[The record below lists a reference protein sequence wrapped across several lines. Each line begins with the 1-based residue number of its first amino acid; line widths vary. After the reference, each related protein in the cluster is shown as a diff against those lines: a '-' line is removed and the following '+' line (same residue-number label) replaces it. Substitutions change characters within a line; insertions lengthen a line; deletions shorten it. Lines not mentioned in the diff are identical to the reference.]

1 MFQPGDDAKEAL
13 AAVLVFANDGESSV
27 SRVQNEG
34 GQDGHR
40 FAGLDGDHWGR
51 HDVTRLVQVQVQSV
65 KKRHRS
71 RSYRQKHKN
80 TQFSHSIP
88 H

>member
-1 MFQPGDDAKEAL
+1 MFQPGNYAEEAL
-13 AAVLVFANDGESSV
+13 AVVPVFANDGESSM

-34 GQDGHR
+34 GQDGYGLT
-40 FAGLDGDHWGR
+40 GLDGDHRRR

-65 KKRHRS
+65 KHRHRS